1 MRRYI
6 PFNSAAHSHSSDS
19 ATSPP
24 PSPKSPSDDTPPP
37 PSSCSRPH
45 IPHVPLPH
53 VPLPH
58 VPLPHVPHVSV
69 PHVSV
74 RKLFHANSSSHAL
87 QPDAQQESTPLTAL
101 SALIDEAIGPLGAP
115 HSKYAT
121 SMAHDRLF
129 AELHD
134 SVQSR
139 IRLETQ
145 FLRARQG
152 NPQEAMTMI
161 TTTLTWRLKTN
172 INHYLAHS
180 AANMIHPDACFP
192 MHIISN
198 PDTCKQP
205 VAYGLIRLLDKK
217 KVDKLQFQNAM
228 FSFLESI
235 YFAHTYIL
243 DDMVIFL
250 DFRDWSIRRNTPYR
264 IVKDAIQTLQEY
276 YPDRLGRVF
285 LLNYPTTIR
294 AAYTAISP
302 IIDTGAKEKIVWIA
316 DDDPSATLGKYIPP
330 KSIPTFLG
338 GELEAVFPHN
348 WPDVASE
355 FGKTR

>member
-19 ATSPP
+19 VPLPP
-24 PSPKSPSDDTPPP
+24 LQTESPSQDTPA
-37 PSSCSRPH
+37 SSCSRPH
-45 IPHVPLPH
+45 I
-53 VPLPH
+53 PH

-74 RKLFHANSSSHAL
+74 RKLFHTNSSSHSL
-87 QPDAQQESTPLTAL
+87 RLDAQQEPTPLTEL
-101 SALIDEAIGPLGAP
+101 NVLIDEAIGPLEAP

-121 SMAHDRLF
+121 SMADDRLF
-129 AELHD
+129 ADLYE

-139 IRLETQ
+139 TRLLTQ

-152 NPQEAMTMI
+152 NPQEAMSMI
-161 TTTLTWRLKTN
+161 NNTLTWRLN
-172 INHYLAHS
+172 CNVNHYLVHS
-180 AANMIHPDACFP
+180 AANMLNPSACFP

-198 PDTCKQP
+198 PDSCKQP
-205 VAYGLIRLLDKK
+205 VAYGLIRLLDKRR
-217 KVDKLQFQNAM
+217 VDKLHFQDAM

-235 YFAHTYIL
+235 YFAHTYIM
-243 DDMVIFL
+243 DDMIIFL

-264 IVKDAIQTLQEY
+264 IVKDAIQTLQDY

-294 AAYTAISP
+294 AAYTVISP
-302 IIDTGAKEKIVWIA
+302 II
-316 DDDPSATLGKYIPP
+316 
-330 KSIPTFLG
+330 
-338 GELEAVFPHN
+338 EAGV
-348 WPDVASE
+348 V
-355 FGKTR
+355 